1 MKSDYIDLIPSPHA
15 QKITT
20 LNGEIVGVD
29 LFLHHVD
36 LVAKQL
42 PAKQFAI
49 NLCENRYNFFVAFA
63 AVLSREQTNLLPPN
77 HAVSTVQE
85 VGDDFNDCYC
95 ITDHRIEQLKL
106 PQCLIQDYFDTKSKI
121 NPEAPSPLPRIA
133 AEHTACIVFTSGSTG
148 KPNPNH
154 KKWCDLVNVAKATQ
168 KWLNIQQNSNLTI
181 VATVPPQHMYGL
193 ETSIM
198 LPLISGT
205 QIYNGKPFFPEDVR
219 ATLASIP
226 GPVALIT
233 TPVHLRACVGSELSW
248 PSVQFILSATAPLAM
263 NIAVAAEQHFQT
275 QVLEIYGCTES
286 GSIAHRRTV
295 QDEQWTLY
303 ENMTLSQQGEDF
315 YINSYHL
322 AKPILLNDNL
332 EIHDPGHFSLLGRK
346 SDLIIIA
353 GKRASLADLN
363 KKLLNI
369 DGVIDGVI
377 FCPETKSDEK
387 PFTTRLVAFV
397 VAPDLEE
404 SSILATL
411 RMQIDAAFLPR
422 PLYKV
427 NKLPRGDTGKLPV
440 KELSEMLV
448 ELRGTS

>member
-1 MKSDYIDLIPSPHA
+1 
-15 QKITT
+15 
-20 LNGEIVGVD
+20 
-29 LFLHHVD
+29 
-36 LVAKQL
+36 
-42 PAKQFAI
+42 
-49 NLCENRYNFFVAFA
+49 
-63 AVLSREQTNLLPPN
+63 
-77 HAVSTVQE
+77 
-85 VGDDFNDCYC
+85 
-95 ITDHRIEQLKL
+95 
-106 PQCLIQDYFDTKSKI
+106 
-121 NPEAPSPLPRIA
+121 
-133 AEHTACIVFTSGSTG
+133 
-148 KPNPNH
+148 
-154 KKWCDLVNVAKATQ
+154 
-168 KWLNIQQNSNLTI
+168 
-181 VATVPPQHMYGL
+181 
-193 ETSIM
+193 
-198 LPLISGT
+198 
-205 QIYNGKPFFPEDVR
+205 
-219 ATLASIP
+219 
-226 GPVALIT
+226 
-233 TPVHLRACVGSELSW
+233 
-248 PSVQFILSATAPLAM
+248 M

-332 EIHDPGHFSLLGRK
+332 EIHNPEHFSLLRRK